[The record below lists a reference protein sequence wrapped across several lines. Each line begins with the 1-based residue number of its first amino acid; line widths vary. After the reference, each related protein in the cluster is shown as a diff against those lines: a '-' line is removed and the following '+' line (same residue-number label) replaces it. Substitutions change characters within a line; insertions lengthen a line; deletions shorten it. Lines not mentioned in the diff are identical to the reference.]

1 MHRVVVPP
9 KAPLV
14 RAGAPYPLRAP
25 EAEGRAPRPAGSR
38 FQPLAAATWGTG
50 DVYMSA
56 RELRRL
62 RIVDLVR
69 RWPATIRQLAD
80 LGISPRYLE
89 WTIEAAAG
97 DLGINCDRVVS
108 RLQPVIARA

>member
-1 MHRVVVPP
+1 
-9 KAPLV
+9 
-14 RAGAPYPLRAP
+14 
-25 EAEGRAPRPAGSR
+25 
-38 FQPLAAATWGTG
+38 
-50 DVYMSA
+50 MSA

>member
-1 MHRVVVPP
+1 
-9 KAPLV
+9 
-14 RAGAPYPLRAP
+14 
-25 EAEGRAPRPAGSR
+25 
-38 FQPLAAATWGTG
+38 
-50 DVYMSA
+50 MSA

-108 RLQPVIARA
+108 RLQPVILVPEQRRHRHVDAERPAGKVESRDLDGLPYL